1 MKEGFKT
8 KTFDAIV
15 NASLKEIRQIKNR
28 VKISFPGQKSYFM
41 GSITLLSKNE
51 NPFVRIHL
59 SKPVSLKYKSEFN
72 IKDFQG
78 TVLNPI
84 PDISKDKRNKAYL
97 SLLSKLTNCS
107 VSEAI
112 IYLTEFQN
120 VKGLRKNEI
129 VNFLNTEEDEIEQL
143 ILDLER
149 KGKIKIISFSP
160 LFIVSANAI
169 EYLKSKVFA
178 KIEII
183 KNKNPLD
190 FEIDMEDIIKKS
202 GIKIEPRLFVY
213 ILKKLAK
220 EKKITI
226 SEGKVIL
233 PPPAIENL
241 SKEES
246 EALKE
251 LLEILQSVS
260 IYKLSTHEIEKK
272 IGLPTKVVY
281 RLLYLLTASKKIV
294 RVKTDFFISSSWIE
308 ELKDKLRKLKGQRL
322 SIADFR
328 KITGLSRQY
337 LIPLLEFLD
346 EKGITKRVGNSR
358 EILI

>member
-1 MKEGFKT
+1 MKEEFKT
-8 KTFDAIV
+8 KIFDAV
-15 NASLKEIRQIKNR
+15 VKASIKDLKQIKNR
-28 VKISFPGQKSYFM
+28 AKIRFPRSRSYFFA
-41 GSITLLSKNE
+41 SITLLSNHE
-51 NPFVRIHL
+51 NPFVRVYL
-59 SKPVSLKYKSEFN
+59 SKPFPAKFKSEFY
-72 IKDFQG
+72 IKDFKG

-84 PDISKDKRNKAYL
+84 PEISEDKRNKAYL
-97 SLLSKLTNCS
+97 SLLSKLSICS
-107 VSEAI
+107 EEEAI
-112 IYLTEFQN
+112 IFLAEFQN
-120 VKGLRKNEI
+120 IKGLRKEEI
-129 VNFLNTEEDEIEQL
+129 VNFFGKEKDEIEQL

-160 LFIVSANAI
+160 LFVVSTNAI
-169 EYLKSKVFA
+169 EYLKSKILT
-178 KIEII
+178 KIEAI

-190 FEIDMEDIIKKS
+190 FEMDIGSIIKKS
-202 GIKIEPRLFVY
+202 GLKIEPRLFIY
-213 ILKKLAK
+213 ILKKLGK
-220 EKKITI
+220 EKKLTV

-233 PPPAIENL
+233 PPPAIETL

-246 EALKE
+246 EAIKE

-281 RLLYLLTASKKIV
+281 RLLYLLTVNKKIV
-294 RVKTDFFISSSWIE
+294 RVKTDFFLSSSWIE
-308 ELKDKLRKLKGQRL
+308 ELKDKLKKLKGKRL

-328 KITGLSRQY
+328 KLTGLSRQY